1 MTEGMER
8 PENLDVHAKIFGN
21 ANDEQ
26 PGFALYARW
35 AKVLEGRAAEAEA
48 LHIAQNIDGDDYCQH
63 CCGDSWPCREL
74 LILRGEG
81 K

>member
-1 MTEGMER
+1 MTEQMER

-35 AKVLEGRAAEAEA
+35 AKVLEVRIAVVEAEHYSQ
-48 LHIAQNIDGDDYCQH
+48 LGSNECT
-63 CCGDSWPCREL
+63 CGEAAYPCSDIR
-74 LILRGEG
+74 ILRGEG
-81 K
+81 VS